1 MKIIT
6 TMLEDELYESVNEN
20 GNKATIDMR
29 KAEDKM
35 HQSPVET
42 LLSAVAACGAVDI
55 VLMLKKRRKT
65 IQKFVI
71 ETVGQRQPEAP
82 RYFTHIHC
90 KYIIYSPDVNK
101 EELNKVAGL
110 SLEKYCSVAT
120 SLKATITYEV
130 EVMLS

>member
-1 MKIIT
+1 MKIVT
-6 TMLEDELYESVNEN
+6 TMLEDELYESANEN
-20 GNKATIDMR
+20 GHKATIDMR
-29 KAEDKM
+29 KAGDKK

-65 IQKFVI
+65 IQSFLI
-71 ETVGQRQPEAP
+71 ETEGKRQEEAP

-90 KYIIYSPDVNK
+90 KYIVHSPDVNK
-101 EELNKVAGL
+101 EEFFKAAGL

-120 SLKATITYEV
+120 SLKAKITYEV
-130 EVMLS
+130 EVIPT